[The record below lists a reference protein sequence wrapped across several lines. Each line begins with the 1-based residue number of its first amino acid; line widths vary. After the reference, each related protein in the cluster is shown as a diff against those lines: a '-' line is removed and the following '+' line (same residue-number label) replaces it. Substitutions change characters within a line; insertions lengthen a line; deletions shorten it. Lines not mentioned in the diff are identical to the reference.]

1 MNLKLL
7 SSLVLTLAGAS
18 DAARTFVP
26 NAAVNKA
33 ISVRGGAG
41 PLPAEATAKV
51 ATALYGLQGTF
62 GYLAPA
68 KNNEAYGLEGD
79 NIDSFIQE
87 VASAKLLSTAI
98 TAYAVVSKGMPV
110 LQAIGAGLVPQAVL
124 GVKALLNDTPSE
136 VGVSSGG
143 IMFDTLFTAVTTYG
157 ALTGADYA
165 GNAVKAYI
173 VYTALA
179 TLQCRLAPKSALKA
193 WGFPEKSIATKSFM
207 TKILG
212 QQGIGWSVL
221 AWSLTN
227 DVDALTAIGYASI
240 PGFLSLMDFATSGEM
255 EANGG
260 DINMLLPWGVIMAAI
275 IGTLAIP

>member
-1 MNLKLL
+1 MREV
-7 SSLVLTLAGAS
+7 S
-18 DAARTFVP
+18 RTVTRESP
-26 NAAVNKA
+26 QWLRGC
-33 ISVRGGAG
+33 SVYMHDFFIA
-41 PLPAEATAKV
+41 
-51 ATALYGLQGTF
+51 Q
-62 GYLAPA
+62 
-68 KNNEAYGLEGD
+68 
-79 NIDSFIQE
+79 DS
-87 VASAKLLSTAI
+87 A
-98 TAYAVVSKGMPV
+98 
-110 LQAIGAGLVPQAVL
+110 
-124 GVKALLNDTPSE
+124 LNDTPSE

-240 PGFLSLMDFATSGEM
+240 PAFLSLMDFATSGEM